1 MTVAVP
7 ATANSEWLAAAA
19 PGMLNHKEVR
29 MRFDTVLTFLV
40 CLISFTAAADLTGRV
55 VAISD
60 GDTLTLLTPEN
71 SQVKIRLAEIDTPES
86 AQPYGSKAKQA
97 LSSLAFNKQVT
108 AKVETT
114 DRYGRKV
121 AHVYAGDTWVN
132 AELVSSGAAWVYRQ
146 YSDDPKL
153 LAMESEAR
161 AAKRGLWSLPESEQ
175 TPPWEWRK
183 NKRAGAAVATTG
195 EKSKPKPSSL
205 SGFTCESKR
214 YCKQMTSCEEAKFY
228 LNECGVHRL
237 DRDKDGIPCESLC
250 R

>member
-1 MTVAVP
+1 MVSA
-7 ATANSEWLAAAA
+7 
-19 PGMLNHKEVR
+19 
-29 MRFDTVLTFLV
+29 TVLSSKALRLLISALLLV
-40 CLISFTAAADLTGRV
+40 SFTAAADLAGRV

-153 LAMESEAR
+153 LAMENEAR
-161 AAKRGLWSLPESEQ
+161 AAKRGLWSLPEAEQ

-183 NKRAGAAVATTG
+183 NKRAGTAVATTG
-195 EKSKPKPSSL
+195 EKSKPKPSPS
-205 SGFTCESKR
+205 SGFTCGSKR
-214 YCKQMTSCEEAKFY
+214 TCKEMTSCEEAMFF
-228 LNECGVHRL
+228 LNECGMRKL
-237 DRDKDGIPCESLC
+237 DRDKDGLPCENVC